1 MRTLAPSARSAG
13 TVSALATARQ
23 RGLDGATRHTT
34 DGSVFMHIPSAMR
47 QKSDWSYQLHRVS
60 RQRLP
65 PIVPMFRSC
74 GVEIAIA
81 LSASAR

>member
-1 MRTLAPSARSAG
+1 
-13 TVSALATARQ
+13 
-23 RGLDGATRHTT
+23 
-34 DGSVFMHIPSAMR
+34 MHMPSAMR

-81 LSASAR
+81 LSASARYPSRTRASSATAVSVAPAPMLRPGDP